1 MKQHIP
7 NLLTLSNLFF
17 GCCAVISLLN
27 NAPIDAYWFIVA
39 SFIADALDGQVARA
53 LKVSSALGKELD
65 SIADTV
71 SFALVPG
78 VILYLLLSKSFA
90 MSPNWVKYAHTANG
104 VLLPALP
111 AFIVTLAGGYRL
123 AKYNVDTR
131 QSDKFLG
138 VPTPAN
144 TIFVAGLLMIYA
156 QNPTLGEVS
165 LGELL
170 LNPYVIYS
178 LLPILAF
185 WQVVEI
191 PLINFRFKSWD
202 IKPNFYR
209 YLFFVIA
216 LLSIILL
223 GALGLSVTIL
233 AYVLISLFENSI
245 ANKTND

>member
-17 GCCAVISLLN
+17 GCCAIISLLN
-27 NAPIDAYWFIVA
+27 NAPIDAFWFIVA

-53 LKVSSALGKELD
+53 LKVSSPLGKELD

-90 MSPNWVKYAHTANG
+90 MNPDWMKYAHASNG
-104 VLLPALP
+104 VILQALP
-111 AFIVTLAGGYRL
+111 AFVVTLAGAYRL

-156 QNPTLGEVS
+156 RNPILGNRP

-170 LNPYVIYS
+170 LNPYLIYS

-185 WQVVEI
+185 WQVAEI
-191 PLINFRFKSWD
+191 PLLNFRFQNWSVKD
-202 IKPNFYR
+202 NIFR
-209 YLFFVIA
+209 YLFLFIA
-216 LLSIILL
+216 SLSVILL
-223 GALGLSVTIL
+223 GSIGLPITIL
-233 AYVLISLFENSI
+233 AYVLISVLENTLI
-245 ANKTND
+245 KQN